1 MTRSPYIIL
10 TAAVV
15 PFTAFA
21 AENPI
26 EIQDEI
32 IVAASRVAQ
41 DRLEVGSAVDVLNE
55 DDIQA
60 RQRSFISDLL
70 RDLPGLAVNRTG
82 PAGAFTQVR
91 LRGAEANH
99 TLVVIDGIE
108 VGDPFNAGEFEFA
121 HLLSDDVSRIEV
133 LRGPQSA
140 LWGSDAIGGVIN
152 VSTGSERDQAGPWA
166 NGFLERGSFGTV
178 HGSARTGTSGAWG
191 GIRGSLAYMDIRGIS
206 ASPTGSERD
215 GYDNL
220 TANVHTDLN
229 VTDTLSVALSARHV
243 NATVDQ
249 DAQDFDFLSPT
260 EGLVIDSDGFR
271 KSSRWYGRAAAELSL
286 MDGQWTHQF
295 STGLTD
301 SSNDEFSG
309 GEFSFGSDGQ
319 KWDVEYQSDYS
330 FSTGVS
336 ATHAVSALLEYE
348 GLTYENF
355 SAGGGPE
362 NQKQSGHQWSGA
374 LQYRLGM
381 SDQVFLGAAVRFDDH
396 QRFDNETTYR
406 LTVAWAVPE
415 AGLKLR
421 GSYGAGAAQP
431 SFFELFGF
439 NPNFF
444 IGNPNLKPETS
455 EGWDAGVDYAFEN
468 GQGLASLTYFD
479 SNLKSEIF
487 TDFTVFPFTV
497 TNRGGTSTRDGVEA
511 SLRYLP
517 LDSVQLS
524 ASYTYTDAKDDNGS
538 RELRRPRHTGSVNAT
553 YRFLEGRA
561 TIDFGLNYNG
571 TMHDSEFILAT
582 PETVVTLDDYILGTV
597 AASYALS
604 HSVELIGRVENLFD
618 ENYQDVFGFA
628 SPGIGFYLGVRV
640 GFRGQ

>member
-1 MTRSPYIIL
+1 
-10 TAAVV
+10 
-15 PFTAFA
+15 
-21 AENPI
+21 
-26 EIQDEI
+26 
-32 IVAASRVAQ
+32 
-41 DRLEVGSAVDVLNE
+41 
-55 DDIQA
+55 
-60 RQRSFISDLL
+60 
-70 RDLPGLAVNRTG
+70 
-82 PAGAFTQVR
+82 
-91 LRGAEANH
+91 
-99 TLVVIDGIE
+99 
-108 VGDPFNAGEFEFA
+108 
-121 HLLSDDVSRIEV
+121 
-133 LRGPQSA
+133 
-140 LWGSDAIGGVIN
+140 
-152 VSTGSERDQAGPWA
+152 
-166 NGFLERGSFGTV
+166 
-178 HGSARTGTSGAWG
+178 
-191 GIRGSLAYMDIRGIS
+191 
-206 ASPTGSERD
+206 
-215 GYDNL
+215 
-220 TANVHTDLN
+220 
-229 VTDTLSVALSARHV
+229 
-243 NATVDQ
+243 
-249 DAQDFDFLSPT
+249 
-260 EGLVIDSDGFR
+260 
-271 KSSRWYGRAAAELSL
+271 
-286 MDGQWTHQF
+286 
-295 STGLTD
+295 
-301 SSNDEFSG
+301 
-309 GEFSFGSDGQ
+309 
-319 KWDVEYQSDYS
+319 
-330 FSTGVS
+330 
-336 ATHAVSALLEYE
+336 
-348 GLTYENF
+348 
-355 SAGGGPE
+355 
-362 NQKQSGHQWSGA
+362 
-374 LQYRLGM
+374 M

-415 AGLKLR
+415 TGLKLR
-421 GSYGAGAAQP
+421 GSYGVGAAQP

-497 TNRGGTSTRDGVEA
+497 KNRGGTSTRDGVEA

-553 YRFLEGRA
+553 YRFLEDRA

-571 TMHDSEFILAT
+571 TMHDSEFIFAT

-604 HSVELIGRVENLFD
+604 DAVELIGRVENLFD